1 MITLFLLVSSLSLG
15 QETGATSSVPRLISY
30 SGIAK
35 NGNGKPLT
43 GPLGVTF
50 ALYKEEEGGAP
61 IWLEAQSVQADA
73 TGHYTATLGATQS
86 NGLPLEVFN
95 NSEARWSGVQ
105 VEGPLSRMKSSGVQL
120 LSWPTSIFLA
130 HRNTDFFPDL
140 NRSATFFRLTE

>member
-73 TGHYTATLGATQS
+73 TGHYTATPVQWFAPGSIQQLRSSMVGRAGRRT
-86 NGLPLEVFN
+86 LEQNEKLRSSVALVAN
-95 NSEARWSGVQ
+95 KHISGSPQ
-105 VEGPLSRMKSSGVQL
+105 
-120 LSWPTSIFLA
+120 
-130 HRNTDFFPDL
+130 H
-140 NRSATFFRLTE
+140 